1 LTENIDREELWAAMR
16 RDSQGLRD
24 LQRYLNEIK
33 DLDDQAFADATGG
46 ADRAET
52 MELLARLDA
61 LLAGVDKVTA
71 QLHPDVN

>member
-1 LTENIDREELWAAMR
+1 MR

-24 LQRYLNEIK
+24 LKRYLDEIK

-52 MELLARLDA
+52 LELLTRLDA
-61 LLAGVDKVTA
+61 LIAGVDEVAAK
-71 QLHPDVN
+71 LHPDVN